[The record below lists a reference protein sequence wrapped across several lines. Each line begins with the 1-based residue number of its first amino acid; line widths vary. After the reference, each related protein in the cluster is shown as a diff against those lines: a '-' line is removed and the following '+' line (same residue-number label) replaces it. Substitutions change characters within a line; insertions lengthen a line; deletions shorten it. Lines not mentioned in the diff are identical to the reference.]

1 MHPLL
6 PLVVAELHR
15 QDLLNDAD
23 HDRRVRLAELAGQR
37 TPLWRRMVGRVAR
50 SASGALGAMAGRLD
64 PAERTTLDLAR

>member
-15 QDLLNDAD
+15 QELLYDAE
-23 HDRRVRLAELAGQR
+23 HDRRVRLAQAVVPR
-37 TPLWRRMVGRVAR
+37 TPSWRRVAGLVAR